1 MRVLLVAYFYEAPAG
16 GGIIVARQLRTQLAA
31 RGHTVD
37 VLCLAGSPETQ
48 PGTIWRL
55 PPPRG
60 TSGQINRLRQVLLF
74 LNNRAFDRYFL
85 SQARALPLREQ
96 RYDFI
101 LAQDFL
107 SVRLVRE
114 LAREWKVPCGA
125 TLHDTLPQQVD
136 VGAPNPWVRRL
147 LRGVS
152 LRRDLSLKND
162 LRDYAW
168 LAAVSR
174 HVQRSAERWLQ
185 PTSPPIHVVYN
196 PVPEPFTR
204 LAPPQPDPVLNYLF
218 VGRLSPEKG
227 VDLLVEAFRQTHSPH
242 RLTILG
248 LAGSLGPLIRSL
260 AASDPRIQLHA
271 AVPYSAMPGI
281 YQQHHAV
288 CCPVMWDEP
297 FGLTVLE
304 GRVTQRIV
312 IGTRRGGLP
321 EILEGYPRAQ
331 LFDAAPDRAETIQ
344 RLSRALAQGAELLR
358 TPIDAVAE
366 GLFLAPLH
374 LNAVAD
380 RYEALINAAVAPA
393 SAGR

>member
-55 PPPRG
+55 PPPPG
-60 TSGQINRLRQVLLF
+60 TASQINRLRQILLF

-85 SQARALPLREQ
+85 SQAHTLPLQEQ
-96 RYDFI
+96 GYDFI

-107 SVRLVRE
+107 SVRLVRT
-114 LAREWKVPCGA
+114 LAREWNVPCGA
-125 TLHDTLPQQVD
+125 TLHDTLPQQVE
-136 VGAPNPWVRRL
+136 VGAPNPWVRQMLRSVSRRRDHSL
-147 LRGVS
+147 KHELRG
-152 LRRDLSLKND
+152 
-162 LRDYAW
+162 YAW

-174 HVQRSAERWLQ
+174 HVQRSAEQWLV
-185 PTSPPIHVVYN
+185 PASPPIHVVYN
-196 PVPEPFTR
+196 PIPEPFTR
-204 LAPPQPDPVLNYLF
+204 LAPPQPDPTLNFLF

-227 VDLLVEAFRQTHSPH
+227 IDLLVEAFRQTASPH

-248 LAGSLGPLIRSL
+248 LAGSLAPLIRSL
-260 AASDPRIQLHA
+260 ADPDPRIRLHS

-281 YQQHHAV
+281 YQQHHVV

-304 GRVTQRIV
+304 GRVTQRV
-312 IGTRRGGLP
+312 VLGTRRGGLP
-321 EILEGYPRAQ
+321 EILEGYSRAR
-331 LFDAAPDRAETIQ
+331 LFDAAPDRSETIR
-344 RLSRALAQGAELLR
+344 RLSNALSQGPELLR
-358 TPIDAVAE
+358 TPVNASTE
-366 GLFLAPLH
+366 ESFLAPLQ
-374 LNAVAD
+374 LNAVTD
-380 RYEALINAAVAPA
+380 HYERLIKASLAPA
-393 SAGR
+393 SAGC

>member
-31 RGHTVD
+31 QGHTVD

-55 PPPRG
+55 SPLPG

-85 SQARALPLREQ
+85 NQAHALPLREQ

-107 SVRLVRE
+107 SIRLVRT
-114 LAREWKVPCGA
+114 LAREWNVPCGA
-125 TLHDTLPQQVD
+125 TLHDTLPQQVE

-147 LRGVS
+147 LRSVS
-152 LRRDLSLKND
+152 LRRDHSLKND
-162 LRDYAW
+162 LRGYAW

-174 HVQRSAERWLQ
+174 HVQRSAQQWLE
-185 PTSPPIHVVYN
+185 PASPPIHVVYN

-204 LAPPQPDPVLNYLF
+204 LTPPQPDSVLNYLF

-227 VDLLVEAFRQTHSPH
+227 VDLLVEAFRQTPSPH

-248 LAGSLGPLIRSL
+248 LSGSLGPLIRSL
-260 AASDPRIQLHA
+260 AAPDPRIRLQP

-304 GRVTQRIV
+304 GRVTQRVV

-321 EILEGYPRAQ
+321 EILEGYPRAH

-344 RLSRALAQGAELLR
+344 RLSAALALGAELLR
-358 TPIDAVAE
+358 TPVNAVAE
-366 GLFLAPLH
+366 ETFLAPLQ
-374 LNAVAD
+374 LNAVTD
-380 RYEALINAAVAPA
+380 HYEALITAAVANA
-393 SAGR
+393 SGRS